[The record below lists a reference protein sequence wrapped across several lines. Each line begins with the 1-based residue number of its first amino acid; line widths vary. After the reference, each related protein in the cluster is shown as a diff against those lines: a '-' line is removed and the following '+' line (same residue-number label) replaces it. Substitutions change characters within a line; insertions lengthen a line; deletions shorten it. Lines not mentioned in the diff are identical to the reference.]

1 MILSKTCDYA
11 LRAAFFI
18 ASRQDRKF
26 VPIREMSEKLNISF
40 HFLTKILQVLNQK
53 DITISFKGPNGGIA
67 LARPAELIY
76 LNEIV
81 EAVDGNKIYQEC
93 LLGLD
98 NCGDQNPC
106 PLHNQW
112 AGIRQQLQ
120 AIFDQTSLFEVAEKI
135 EKNGFRITDL
145 IAKNFDQKA
154 IND

>member
-18 ASRQDRKF
+18 AARQDRKF

-53 DITISFKGPNGGIA
+53 KITISFKGPNGGVA
-67 LARPAELIY
+67 LARSAEFIY

-81 EAVDGNKIYQEC
+81 EAVDGKKICKEC

-106 PLHNQW
+106 PLHNEW
-112 AGIRQQLQ
+112 AGIRGQLQ
-120 AIFDQTSLFEVAEKI
+120 AVFDQTSLSDIAEKI
-135 EKNGFRITDL
+135 EKDGFRITDL
-145 IAKNFDQKA
+145 IA
-154 IND
+154 